1 MNKFLLFI
9 SLLVSSFAQAKDIP
23 IITRFDDSV
32 PTMQVLRVYVSEL
45 NLSQNKYNFIVNSV
59 PGALGEN
66 ADRRSLNYGQ
76 ENLWFGT
83 TASFSV
89 NKYEF
94 KDSWDRENAFTF
106 LVSRSNTAFFLYVNR
121 DVKDVADLVTRLK
134 SKNKVYY
141 GAVTSGGTFDLL
153 SNVFIKQ
160 NNIQTAMETIRYKSN
175 GELYAAVARNEIDF
189 LIATVGPNELA
200 KPILL
205 SKDEP
210 IPEYNVP
217 TGKQLN
223 IEDYYYQS
231 SNFFATPSQYK
242 EFATDVKQYLN
253 AMCFNEKIKAMM
265 IRMNQEPTCYNADQI
280 KQIIQKEDSWVQKYL
295 VR

>member
-1 MNKFLLFI
+1 
-9 SLLVSSFAQAKDIP
+9 
-23 IITRFDDSV
+23 
-32 PTMQVLRVYVSEL
+32 MQVLRVYVSEL

-106 LVSRSNTAFFLYVNR
+106 LVSRSNTAFFLYVNH

-141 GAVTSGGTFDLL
+141 GSTTAGGTFDLL

-160 NNIQTAMETIRYKSN
+160 NNIKTAMETIRYKSN
-175 GELYAAVARNEIDF
+175 GELYAAAARNEIDF

-205 SKDEP
+205 SKNES

-253 AMCFNEKIKAMM
+253 AMCFNKKIKEMM
-265 IRMNQEPTCYNADQI
+265 IKMNQEPTCYNSDQI

>member
-1 MNKFLLFI
+1 
-9 SLLVSSFAQAKDIP
+9 LVSSVAQAKDIP
-23 IITRFDDSV
+23 IITRFDDAA

-106 LVSRSNTAFFLYVNR
+106 LVSRSNTAFFLYVNH

-141 GAVTSGGTFDLL
+141 GSTTAGGTFDLL

-160 NNIQTAMETIRYKSN
+160 NNIKTAMETIRYKSN
-175 GELYAAVARNEIDF
+175 GELYAAAARNEIDF

-205 SKDEP
+205 SKNES

-253 AMCFNEKIKAMM
+253 AMCFNKKIKEMM
-265 IRMNQEPTCYNADQI
+265 IKMNQEPTCYNSDQI